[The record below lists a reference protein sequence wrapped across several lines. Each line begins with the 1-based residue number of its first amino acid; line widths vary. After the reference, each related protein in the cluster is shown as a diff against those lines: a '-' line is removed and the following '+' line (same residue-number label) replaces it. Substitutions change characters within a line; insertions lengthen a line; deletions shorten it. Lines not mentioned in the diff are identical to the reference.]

1 MEKNKDNSKTQVS
14 HQWKGGPV
22 NPGVPVSKNGP
33 VIRAG
38 GPSSFLLTPKAT
50 KEQWNKK
57 WYLIDAEDLVLG
69 RMASQIA
76 IILRGKH
83 KPTFTPSAQSGD
95 NVIVINA
102 EKVALTGRKRQDKI
116 FYWHTGFPGGVKT
129 INPETQLKGKYP
141 ERLIERAVERMIR
154 RTPMGKKQLKNLKV
168 YAGKEHP
175 HAGMNPIVLDLAKQN
190 RKNSRKAA

>member
-1 MEKNKDNSKTQVS
+1 MEKNKSSGTKKTTAR
-14 HQWKGGPV
+14 GV
-22 NPGVPVSKNGP
+22 NPGAPVSKNGP
-33 VIRAG
+33 IIRAG
-38 GPSSFLLTPKAT
+38 GPSSFLLTPKST

-57 WYLIDAEDLVLG
+57 WYLIDADGLVLG
-69 RMASQIA
+69 RMASEIA
-76 IILRGKH
+76 KILRGKH

-102 EKVALTGRKRQDKI
+102 EKIALTGRKRENSI
-116 FYWHTGFPGGVKT
+116 FYWHTGYPGGVKT
-129 INPETQLKGKYP
+129 MTPEKQLTGKFP

-168 YAGKEHP
+168 YAGKDHP
-175 HAGMNPIVLDLAKQN
+175 HQGMNPIVLDLAKQN

>member
-1 MEKNKDNSKTQVS
+1 MEKNKKLQATTPTAR
-14 HQWKGGPV
+14 GG
-22 NPGVPVSKNGP
+22 NAGAPVSKKGP
-33 VIRAG
+33 IIRAG
-38 GPSSFLLTPKAT
+38 GPSSFILTPKST

-57 WYLIDAEDLVLG
+57 WYLIDADGLVLG
-69 RMASQIA
+69 RMASEIA
-76 IILRGKH
+76 KILRGKH

-102 EKVALTGRKRQDKI
+102 EKIALTGKKRQNSI
-116 FYWHTGFPGGVKT
+116 FYWHTGYPGGVKT
-129 INPETQLKGKYP
+129 MTPENQLKGAFP

-168 YAGKEHP
+168 YAGNQHP
-175 HAGMNPIVLDLAKQN
+175 HQGMNPVVLDLAKQN